1 MVDKNTFTE
10 LLHAVQ
16 KIAEA
21 SDKPMEKAAV
31 LAYFKDMELSPEQEE
46 MIYQFLLLPK
56 SETEARPEEEAD
68 CKNSEEAEEGRKT
81 VGTGTESSALHFQMY
96 LNELEEI
103 TELEAEAE
111 EALYRR
117 LLAGDRA
124 VIGEIAAQWLKRVMA
139 LAEEYRDRGCLLDD
153 LVQEGNLGLL
163 MELNE
168 LGEGQLAD
176 TMGQQILEEVRQR
189 LKTAVRAAVEE
200 YLREESGEEQQNET
214 ILGKVSLV
222 HQAREFLTEEKG
234 EPPSLRELSEY
245 TRIPVKEVSDILS
258 LIKKKQS

>member
-103 TELEAEAE
+103 TELEAEA
-111 EALYRR
+111 
-117 LLAGDRA
+117 
-124 VIGEIAAQWLKRVMA
+124 
-139 LAEEYRDRGCLLDD
+139 
-153 LVQEGNLGLL
+153 
-163 MELNE
+163 
-168 LGEGQLAD
+168 
-176 TMGQQILEEVRQR
+176 
-189 LKTAVRAAVEE
+189 
-200 YLREESGEEQQNET
+200 
-214 ILGKVSLV
+214 
-222 HQAREFLTEEKG
+222 
-234 EPPSLRELSEY
+234 
-245 TRIPVKEVSDILS
+245 
-258 LIKKKQS
+258 